1 MNKLSNYGV
10 AFASVAMLSSCAES
24 TLESSRPNVVMII
37 ADDIGFGDLSC
48 YGTGVV
54 PTPNVDRLAANGVRL
69 TNAHTT
75 SATST
80 PSRFGIFT
88 GVYPWRYD
96 GTGIAT
102 GDAGMIIKPERYTVA
117 DAARSVGYRTGAI
130 GKWHLGLGVQA
141 KQDWTGFVTPNLTDI
156 GFDYSY
162 IMAATG
168 DRVPCVFIEDGRV
181 ANYDPD
187 APISVSYKTP
197 FEGEPLG
204 RTNPE
209 LLTKLLYAHGHDQA
223 IVNGVSRIGY
233 MKGGG
238 KALWVDEDIPDN
250 ITDKALEFIE
260 TSGDQPFFLYFGTN
274 DIHVPRVPH
283 EDFAGKSGLGARGDA
298 ILSFDYCVGR
308 VLDKLEELGI
318 ADNTIVMI
326 SSDNGPVL
334 NDGYKDQAAELLG
347 DHRPAGDY
355 RGGKYSSFEA
365 GTRVPFI
372 VSWAGKAKSG
382 VVSDEAFTQVDLLA
396 TLAYVMGAE
405 IPAEAD
411 VDSRNA
417 LPTMLGEAG
426 FGREYI
432 LEQNAFNNVSI
443 LKGDW
448 KFIPA
453 FKGTFL
459 NQKTNTEIG
468 NMATDQLYDLSKD
481 KGEQTN
487 VAATNLEVIMEMRSI
502 IDMEFEKGVSKSTS
516 NGLIR

>member
-1 MNKLSNYGV
+1 MNRINYG
-10 AFASVAMLSSCAES
+10 AAIASVAVLASCADS
-24 TLESSRPNVVMII
+24 SQTTSRPNVVMIF

-54 PTPNVDRLAANGVRL
+54 PTPNVDRLAERGVRL

-96 GTGIAT
+96 GTGIAA

-130 GKWHLGLGVQA
+130 GKWHLGLGVQSE
-141 KQDWTGFVTPNLTDI
+141 QDWNGLVTPNLTDI
-156 GFDYSY
+156 GFEYSY

-168 DRVPCVFIEDGRV
+168 DRVPCVFIENGRV
-181 ANYDPD
+181 DGYDPD

-209 LLTKLLYAHGHDQA
+209 LLTKLHPSHGHDQA
-223 IVNGVSRIGY
+223 IVNGISRIGY

-238 KALWVDEDIPDN
+238 KALWRDEDIPDN

-283 EDFAGKSGLGARGDA
+283 ERFAGKSGLGARGDA
-298 ILSFDYCVGR
+298 LLSFDDCVGR
-308 VLDKLEELGI
+308 VLDKLDELGI
-318 ADNTIVMI
+318 ADNTIVII

-334 NDGYKDQAAELLG
+334 NDGYKDQAVELLG
-347 DHRPAGDY
+347 DHRPSGDY
-355 RGGKYSSFEA
+355 RGGKYSSYEA
-365 GTRVPFI
+365 GTRVPMI
-372 VSWAGKAKSG
+372 VYWAGRTKSG
-382 VVSDEAFTQVDLLA
+382 VVSDEAFSHVDLLA
-396 TLAYVMGAE
+396 TIAGITGAE
-405 IPAEAD
+405 IPSD
-411 VDSRNA
+411 VKVDSRCA
-417 LPTMLGEAG
+417 LPTFVGESG

-443 LKGDW
+443 LQGDW
-448 KFIPA
+448 KLVPA
-453 FKGTFL
+453 YKGIFKNKT
-459 NQKTNTEIG
+459 TNTEIG
-468 NMATDQLYDLSKD
+468 NMVEDQLYDISKD
-481 KGEQTN
+481 KNEQVN
-487 VAATNLEVIMEMRSI
+487 VASTNLEKVMELRSI
-502 IDMEFEKGVSKSTS
+502 LDMEFEDGVGSSTLKS
-516 NGLIR
+516 LIR